1 MKKCLLVYPRF
12 SEFSYWN
19 FSEVCELVGAKYPAP
34 PLGLITVAA
43 LLPQDWEIKLVDL
56 NIEEMD
62 ESLIEWANIVMTGG
76 MLPQQKGMF
85 EIIDLAHLYGK
96 PVAIGGPDPTS
107 QPEVYKGADFLVLD
121 EGEITIPPFLAD
133 LDSGVS
139 NGIYRAEN
147 DEKPDVTTSPIPRFD
162 LLKFDAYLTVG
173 VQYSRGCPFNC
184 EFCDIIELYGR
195 VPRVKTNEQVIAE
208 LDVLYNLGY
217 RGGVDFVDD
226 NFIGNKR
233 NVKLLLPELQEWCK
247 RRRSPF
253 YFATEA
259 TMNLA
264 DDDELLE
271 LMRAVDFRQ
280 VFIGIET
287 PDEELLILTQKKQ
300 NIRRSSIAENV
311 KKIYRYGI
319 FVVAGFIMG
328 FDNEKPGISDSM
340 IECIED
346 TGISIAMIGLLVA
359 LPNTQLTRRLSK
371 EGRLF
376 SDRIDIRDV
385 GKGVDHG
392 STGLNFITTRPR
404 TEILEDLVK
413 VLSEVYSAKSY
424 FSKVLRTCLQM
435 RGFHPFK
442 GRFVQLV
449 KYLRAFFR
457 VTKKLGFQRDTRR
470 WYWKTL
476 FTVLFK
482 NIGAVET
489 AVTMMAMYI
498 HLRKSTDFNIA
509 VLKDK
514 IAYTK
519 GVGEEKYNQENLDAV
534 SSTAY

>member
-19 FSEVCELVGAKYPAP
+19 YSEVCELIDAKYPEP
-34 PLGLITVAA
+34 PLGLTTVAA
-43 LLPQDWEIKLVDL
+43 LLPQDWEIKLLDL

-76 MLPQQKGMF
+76 MLPQQKGML

-107 QPEVYKGADFLVLD
+107 QPDIYKGADFLVLD

-139 NGIYRAEN
+139 NGVYRAEN
-147 DEKPDVTTSPIPRFD
+147 DEKPDVTKSPIPRFD

-195 VPRVKTNEQVIAE
+195 VPRVKTNEQVLAE
-208 LDVLYNLGY
+208 LDALYNLGY
-217 RGGVDFVDD
+217 RGAVDFVDD
-226 NFIGNKR
+226 NFIGNKK
-233 NVKLLLPELQEWCK
+233 NVKLLLPHVKEWCE
-247 RRRSPF
+247 RTNYPF

-259 TMNLA
+259 SMNLA

-271 LMRAVDFRQ
+271 LMKAVDFRT

-287 PDEELLILTQKKQ
+287 PEEELLALTQKKH
-300 NIRRSSIAENV
+300 NIRRSPLEDNV
-311 KKIYRYGI
+311 KKIYDYGMS
-319 FVVAGFIMG
+319 VVAGFIIG
-328 FDNEKPGISDSM
+328 FDNEKPGIADSM
-340 IECIED
+340 IKCIED

-359 LPNTQLTRRLSK
+359 LPNTQLTRRLAK

-376 SDRIDIRDV
+376 SDRIEV
-385 GKGVDHG
+385 GDGSKGVDQG
-392 STGLNFITTRPR
+392 SAGLNFVPTRPR
-404 TEILEDLVK
+404 TEVLEDHIK
-413 VLSEVYSAKSY
+413 VLSQVYSAKNY
-424 FSKVLRTCLQM
+424 FGRVLRTCLDLNAHYSFKSGVM
-435 RGFHPFK
+435 SLRKYVVGF
-442 GRFVQLV
+442 
-449 KYLRAFFR
+449 LRITR
-457 VTKKLGFQRDTRR
+457 KLGIPKDTRK

-482 NIGAVET
+482 NIGAAKT
-489 AVTMMAMYI
+489 AIDHMAMYI
-498 HLRKSTDFNIA
+498 HLKKSTAFNVAI
-509 VLKDK
+509 LKNQ
-514 IAYTK
+514 IAYMNQ
-519 GVGEEKYNQENLDAV
+519 VGEEKYNQDNLNAV
-534 SSTAY
+534 STTTY